1 MSDRD
6 YYPAGAY
13 SDPNAPYNQCE
24 PPEIELEVTVTETL
38 VKNTA
43 IITNNA
49 WYVTD
54 EEGWTGL
61 EKDNLN
67 EREEYEQQND
77 LLSVTICKAKEEITK
92 LREEAERQQRKLEE
106 HYGVR
111 HNTIPGYYLPD
122 IPESER
128 AFHINR
134 RKILG
139 EAMDRVNYLK
149 ALEDSLDGWEHEE
162 IEVELDD

>member
-13 SDPNAPYNQCE
+13 NDPNAPYNQCDH
-24 PPEIELEVTVTETL
+24 PEIELGVTVTEYLT
-38 VKNTA
+38 KSTS
-43 IITNNA
+43 IITTNA

-54 EEGWTGL
+54 EEGWSGL
-61 EKDNLN
+61 EKDSLN
-67 EREEYEQQND
+67 EREEYEQQNEN
-77 LLSVTICKAKEEITK
+77 LAITICKAKGEITR

-128 AFHINR
+128 WWHIKR
-134 RKILG
+134 RKQLG

-149 ALEDSLDGWEHEE
+149 ALEENLDGWEHDD

>member
-1 MSDRD
+1 MRDRD

-13 SDPNAPYNQCE
+13 NDPNAPYNQCE
-24 PPEIELEVTVTETL
+24 PPEISLDVTVTETL
-38 VKNTA
+38 VKQSY
-43 IITNNA
+43 IVTNNA

-54 EEGWTGL
+54 EEGWHGL
-61 EKDNLN
+61 ERDGLD
-67 EREEYEQQND
+67 ERQEYEEQND
-77 LLSVTICKAKEEITK
+77 LLSVTIFKAKEEITK
-92 LREEAERQQRKLEE
+92 LREEAEAYQRRLEA

-128 AFHINR
+128 SWHVNR
-134 RKILG
+134 RKQLSD
-139 EAMDRVNYLK
+139 AMNRVRHLQ
-149 ALEDSLDGWEHEE
+149 ALEEALTGWEHED